1 MKILAIGL
9 NHRTS
14 SIDLR
19 EKFYVSPQEREL
31 LIAQFKTD
39 AQVMSAVV
47 LSTCNRCEI
56 YANVVDDCE
65 PKHII
70 KMLFTLKH
78 LPLDDQYVKMF
89 YTLQGPEAVTHFL
102 EVACGLDSLILGEK
116 QILGQ
121 IKEAVGVSREKGLMD
136 KTLNI
141 LTNYVLETGKK
152 ARQDT
157 QIDFGGMSV
166 SAAAVSTA
174 QAMLGSLQDKS
185 VLVVGSGKMGALAL
199 NYLHQKKAKKI
210 YLMNRTLE
218 NAAALAQE
226 VKAEVVPFWNMKE
239 VLAEV
244 DVCIC
249 SSGAPHY
256 LITKDLMENVASA
269 RQTPVI
275 LIDISMPRNID
286 PAVAGV
292 SGVTLVELDD
302 LDKVIERTVLTRQ
315 DAVKEVAALIIR
327 KREEFYNA
335 MGKIEAMAGQQVLMS
350 S

>member
-1 MKILAIGL
+1 MKILAIGF

-14 SIDLR
+14 PIEMR
-19 EKFYVSPQEREL
+19 EKFHLSPVEKEL
-31 LIAQFKTD
+31 LIAQFRTD
-39 AQVMSAVV
+39 PSVMSAVI
-47 LSTCNRCEI
+47 LSTCNRCEM
-56 YANVVDDCE
+56 YVNVVDDCS
-65 PKHII
+65 PGHIV
-70 KMLFTLKH
+70 KALFTLKH
-78 LPLDDQYVKMF
+78 QPLDEQYLKMF
-89 YTLQGPEAVTHFL
+89 YMLEGPAAVQHFL

-136 KTLNI
+136 KALNI

-157 QIDFGGMSV
+157 DIDFGGMSV

-174 QAMLGSLQDKS
+174 QSLLGSLQDKS

-199 NYLHQKKAKKI
+199 NYLHQKKARQI

-218 NAAALAQE
+218 NAAAVAEE
-226 VKAEVVPFWNMKE
+226 VKAEVVPFWNMKAT
-239 VLAEV
+239 LSEV

-256 LITKDLMENVASA
+256 LITRDLMENVAAS
-269 RQTPVI
+269 RQSPII

-286 PAVAGV
+286 PGVADIN
-292 SGVTLVELDD
+292 GVTMIGLDD
-302 LDKVIERTVLTRQ
+302 LDKVIERTMQKRQ
-315 DAVKEVAALIIR
+315 EAVKEVSELVIR
-327 KREEFYNA
+327 KQQEFYNA
-335 MGKIEAMAGQQVLMS
+335 MAKIEAMAGKQVLI
-350 S
+350 